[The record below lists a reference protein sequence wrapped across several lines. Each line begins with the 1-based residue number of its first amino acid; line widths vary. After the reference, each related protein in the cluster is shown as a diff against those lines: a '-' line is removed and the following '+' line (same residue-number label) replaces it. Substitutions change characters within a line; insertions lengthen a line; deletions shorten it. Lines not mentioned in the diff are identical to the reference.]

1 MQNSLLFLERERLEC
16 SEGERVVVSEREEMD
31 GCMCVLMFSD
41 VGLVQGEHGAQ
52 IMQGEAMHLC
62 LMCRSLPTFLLY
74 PFYNIA
80 TYIYISIFLNEGSI
94 YVSILAYKEPI
105 L

>member
-1 MQNSLLFLERERLEC
+1 MVVRER
-16 SEGERVVVSEREEMD
+16 GD
-31 GCMCVLMFSD
+31 GWMHMCVLMFSD